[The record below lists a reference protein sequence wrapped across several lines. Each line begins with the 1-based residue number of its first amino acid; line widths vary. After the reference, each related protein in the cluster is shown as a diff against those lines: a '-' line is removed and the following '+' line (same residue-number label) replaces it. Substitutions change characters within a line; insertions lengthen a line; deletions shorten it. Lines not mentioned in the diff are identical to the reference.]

1 MMIPISGTLS
11 KAWLSR
17 TLGVSFDRDYYF
29 DPDLRYYIDLQ
40 CNEYAANHFPDLNL
54 YYSESNLGE
63 KEYISNEQVII
74 GGIQPN
80 LILGMLCGADFIPY
94 DNRDADIASSLK
106 LDKSAD
112 LPAPSDLLNHD
123 LIKLFD
129 QQILQLRNYAS
140 HSVIPPFFWDHS
152 GRVVIHGV
160 LTTAQ
165 KLFGEQVFMDLLSNP
180 ERISAVLQWICSCFI
195 VLAKHFSEIGHH
207 PIKSVHIGECAG
219 CMISPTLYEQFVIP
233 FCTQISHQLGPVRL
247 HSCGNSDHLLEA
259 IAKTPNMIAL
269 DLGGQTRLDH
279 VREIFG
285 NEIPIDISP
294 LSTDMSSSSAS
305 AIVNW
310 TQRIVEENQNGP
322 LRIRFHLEPDYNLD
336 SIYIMQDYLSIL
348 QN

>member
-29 DPDLRYYIDLQ
+29 DPDIRYYIDLQ

-54 YYSESNLGE
+54 YYSESNIGE
-63 KEYISNEQVII
+63 KDYISNDQVII

-94 DNRDADIASSLK
+94 DNRDADIASTLK

-112 LPAPSDLLNHD
+112 LPDPSGLLNHD
-123 LIKLFD
+123 LIRLFD
-129 QQILQLRNYAS
+129 QQIAQLRNQAS
-140 HSVIPPFFWDHS
+140 YSVIPPFFWDHS
-152 GRVVIHGV
+152 GRVVIHGG

-180 ERISAVLQWICSCFI
+180 ERISAILQWICSCYI

-219 CMISPTLYEQFVIP
+219 CMISSTLYDQYVVP
-233 FCTQISHQLGPVRL
+233 FCRQISNQLGPIRL
-247 HSCGNSDHLLEA
+247 HSCGNSDHLLKA
-259 IAKTPNMIAL
+259 MAKIPNIKAL
-269 DLGGQTRLDH
+269 DLGGETRLDH

-285 NEIPIDISP
+285 NEIPIDLSP

-322 LRIRFHLEPDYNLD
+322 LRIRFHLEAEYNLD

-348 QN
+348 QK